1 MLRYL
6 YEMDFE
12 ISIGYIDKVW
22 SKFEN
27 VHKNYKIFST
37 NIYFTEITSI

>member
-1 MLRYL
+1 MLRDL

-22 SKFEN
+22 SNFGN
-27 VHKNYKIFST
+27 VHKNYQIFST